1 MDFWKEMMS
10 ATGLA
15 AFFSCFQGSDIEIYW
30 PLLLFYFIFMTTFL
44 CRYKIEHMI
53 KYKYVPFEMGKQ
65 SYGKNKSESG
75 EQTGL
80 N

>member
-1 MDFWKEMMS
+1 
-10 ATGLA
+10 
-15 AFFSCFQGSDIEIYW
+15 
-30 PLLLFYFIFMTTFL
+30 MTTFL

-80 N
+80 NWEEKTIYEY